1 MGAKGIIVDKVFT
14 DIASGM
20 NENRKGLNSL
30 IKLVQ
35 NGEIDTIYISYKDRL
50 TRFGYSYFEKW
61 FGYYDTKIV
70 QINLTKEDDFQTELT
85 DDLISIIHHFSMKM
99 YSNKILKLTEE
110 NLKNINK

>member
-1 MGAKGIIVDKVFT
+1 MINSRNFLYCTDSLGITDSKKRLNVIYGRVSNTKQKNDLIKQEQILRQFMGAKGVIVDRVFT

-30 IKLVQ
+30 IELVQ

-61 FGYYDTKIV
+61 FDYYGT
-70 QINLTKEDDFQTELT
+70 
-85 DDLISIIHHFSMKM
+85 
-99 YSNKILKLTEE
+99 
-110 NLKNINK
+110 